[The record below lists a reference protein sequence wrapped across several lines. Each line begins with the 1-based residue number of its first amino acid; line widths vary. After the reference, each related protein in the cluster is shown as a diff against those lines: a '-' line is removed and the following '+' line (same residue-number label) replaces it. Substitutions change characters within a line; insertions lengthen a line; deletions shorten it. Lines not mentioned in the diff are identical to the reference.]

1 MNRILCVDVP
11 ALPLQ
16 MLLRAHP
23 DWVLRAVAVVSEDTP
38 QGVVLWL
45 NDAARRAGIR
55 KGLRYAAALGFCTE
69 LRAGVVD
76 AARIETCIGEL
87 VDRLRRFSPAVE
99 PCADEAGVFWLE
111 GRGLQGHY
119 RTPRAWADALHRDVR
134 GAGWDVAVV
143 CGYGKF
149 AAYAVAK
156 ALPEGDARRRAWVLR
171 SPAEEE
177 AALRRVPLDRVG
189 IEPQVRDALLQLGV
203 RSVGDFVHLPAAGLL
218 RRYDA
223 ATYRLHRMAAGTL
236 ELPLHSRLEIEPVR
250 TEADLDPPEMDL
262 ERLQFRIKQ
271 LLDPLLD
278 RLEREGRALMGLEVQ
293 LEFERGAH
301 APVTHRIRPASPT
314 LDAVQLLGLLRLRL
328 EAVPLPCGTAFVAL
342 EVEPTPAR
350 HEQLSLFTQKPKRD
364 LRAAA
369 RALARL
375 RAAYGDDAVVRARLT
390 EGHLPEARFIWEP
403 LAKPAALGVGKAA
416 VAAGGKGPAMGSPAA
431 DAPALFLPGVESSA
445 VPAPARVLVRK
456 IHTKPQPLPPRPPH
470 EPDGCLLRGLDHGP
484 VARFLGP
491 YVISGAWWRGEVQ
504 REYYVAEM
512 RNGDLLWVFY
522 DRRRRQWFL
531 HGQVS

>member
-16 MLLRAHP
+16 ILLRAHP

-55 KGLRYAAALGFCTE
+55 KGLRYAAALGFCAD
-69 LRAGVVD
+69 LRAGVVEAPHI
-76 AARIETCIGEL
+76 AASIGEL
-87 VDRLRRFSPAVE
+87 VDRLRRFSPMVE
-99 PCADEAGVFWLE
+99 PCADEHGVFWME
-111 GRGLQGHY
+111 SRGLQGHY
-119 RTPRAWADALHRDVR
+119 RTPRAWSEALHRDVR

-143 CGYGKF
+143 CGFGKF
-149 AAYAVAK
+149 AAYAIAK
-156 ALPEGDARRRAWVLR
+156 ALPEGDARQRPWVLR
-171 SPAEEE
+171 CPAEEE

-189 IEPQVRDALLQLGV
+189 IEPQIRDALLQLGV
-203 RSVGDFVHLPAAGLL
+203 RSVGDFVRLPAAGLL
-218 RRYDA
+218 RRFDA

-236 ELPLHSRLEIEPVR
+236 ELPLHSQLEIEPVR

-278 RLEREGRALMGLEVQ
+278 RLEREGRALVGLEVR
-293 LEFERGAH
+293 LAFERPAQ
-301 APVTHRIRPASPT
+301 APVAHRIRPASPT

-328 EAVPLPCGTAFVAL
+328 EVTPLPCGVAFAAL

-364 LRAAA
+364 PRAAA
-369 RALARL
+369 RAFARL
-375 RAAYGDDAVVRARLT
+375 RAAYGDEAVVRARLV
-390 EGHLPEARFIWEP
+390 EGHLPEARFAWEP
-403 LAKPAALGVGKAA
+403 LEKLAPVG
-416 VAAGGKGPAMGSPAA
+416 AGGGTPA
-431 DAPALFLPGVESSA
+431 
-445 VPAPARVLVRK
+445 ARVLVRK
-456 IHTKPQPLPPRPPH
+456 IHAKPQPLPPRPPH

-484 VARFLGP
+484 VARFIGP
-491 YVISGAWWRGEVQ
+491 YVISGAWWKTEVQ

-512 RNGDLLWVFY
+512 RRGDLLWVYY

-531 HGQVS
+531 HGQVT